1 LQCDTSSGIAAQTA
15 WGRAQILPTSEVFDL
30 SEARDLVDAEFVIE
44 RGRKV
49 KAAMTP

>member
-1 LQCDTSSGIAAQTA
+1 MRHLQWYCGADCVV
-15 WGRAQILPTSEVFDL
+15 RAQILPAREVF
-30 SEARDLVDAEFVIE
+30 DLVDAEFVIE